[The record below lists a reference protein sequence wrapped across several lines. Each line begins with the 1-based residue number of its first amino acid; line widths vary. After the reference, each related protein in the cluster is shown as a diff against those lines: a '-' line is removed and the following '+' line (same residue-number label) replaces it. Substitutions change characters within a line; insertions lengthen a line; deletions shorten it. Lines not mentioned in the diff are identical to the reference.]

1 MPVNLSS
8 VGLSG
13 INAAEAEIAVV
24 ESNITNASN
33 PNYSVESANLAAI
46 PAPDGAGGGVEV
58 LGTQRAQAPFLTSQI
73 NSAQSTESLNASFA
87 QVAQAAQ
94 TLLAPSSGA
103 DLGQA
108 MQSMFNAFTNLS
120 ASPEDPTVRQSAIAA
135 AGTFAQTAQQVSSQL
150 ASEANGALGG
160 LSSLVAQV
168 NQISSQIADL
178 NSQITAQQA
187 RGNDPAA
194 LLDRRDGLVSQLSQL
209 IGASA
214 DSQGNVSVNGV
225 PLVFGA
231 NALTLGISGTGASTG
246 LEVSLANGNQ
256 PIPTGSLGG
265 QIGGLLS
272 GVAAVNQVRASFDS
286 LVTSI
291 ASAINTQH
299 AAGYGLDGSTGNVLF
314 LIPGTSSGPIELNPA
329 INVQNLAAASSA
341 AGLPGDGSNASAIAA
356 LGQASGLDAAYP
368 GSTFIE
374 AFAQLQSDFGSLVQ
388 AANNNQQQAAATVQS
403 LSTLKGS
410 ITGVSLNDQLTKLIE
425 YQSAL
430 EAAGRAVQAVND
442 MATFLVQEV
451 Q

>member
-13 INAAEAEIAVV
+13 INAAEAEIAAV

-33 PNYSVESANLAAI
+33 PNYSVESVNLAAI

-87 QVAQAAQ
+87 QVTQAAQ

-120 ASPEDPTVRQSAIAA
+120 ASPEDPTVRQTAITA
-135 AGTFAQTAQQVSSQL
+135 AGTFAQTAQQVSSEL
-150 ASEANGALGG
+150 ASEANSALGG
-160 LSSLVAQV
+160 LGSLIAQV

-187 RGNDPAA
+187 KGNDPAA
-194 LLDRRDGLVSQLSQL
+194 LLDQRDGLVSQLSQL
-209 IGASA
+209 IGANA

-231 NALTLGISGTGASTG
+231 NALTLGITGSGASTG
-246 LEVSLANGNQ
+246 LEMSLSNGDQ

-272 GVAAVNQVRASFDS
+272 GVAAVNRVRASFDN

-299 AAGYGLDGSTGNVLF
+299 AAGYGLDGSTGNALF
-314 LIPGTSSGPIELNPA
+314 LIPGTGTGPIELNPA

-341 AGLPGDGSNASAIAA
+341 AGLPGDGSNATAIAA
-356 LGQASGLDAAYP
+356 LGQASGLDPAYP
-368 GSTFIE
+368 NNTFIE
-374 AFAQLQSDFGSLVQ
+374 AFGQLQSDFGSSVE

-410 ITGVSLNDQLTKLIE
+410 ITGVSLNDQLTKLVE

-442 MATFLVQEV
+442 MATFLVQEI